1 MKKEINVGIIG
12 LGTVGGGTAKVL
24 VRNKELIASR
34 AASINLTKVYDR
46 YGDYA
51 REKVLDLGLSESV
64 VCKDVKDIT
73 YAEDIDVV
81 VELIGGIHPAKE
93 IIIDALNHGKSVV
106 TANKDLIASHGME
119 LFEIA
124 EKNKADLLFEA
135 SVAGGIPIIRAL
147 RESLAANNIA
157 LMMGIVNGTTNYI
170 LTQMAA
176 SGADFAPSLKQAQE
190 LGYAEA
196 DPTNDVDGFDA
207 ARKMA
212 ILASIAFNCPIT
224 EKMVYVEGIRS
235 ITKFDIAYA
244 KQFGYTVKL
253 IGIAKA
259 DGEYVEVRVHP
270 MLITHDHPL
279 ASVNDAFNAVFLE
292 GDALGSAMFYGRGAG
307 ELPTA
312 SAVAS
317 DIIVTAQHIQ
327 NGTRGLS
334 KTKFF
339 CKQTVKPMSEVISKY
354 YLRLMVLDEPKV
366 LAQIANVI
374 GENEVSIDSVIQKRI
389 IDSGLAEIVLV
400 THEVK
405 EANMQAA
412 IKALDSLSCV
422 DSVASMIR
430 VDNSMKQDGGIIHV

>member
-24 VRNKELIASR
+24 VQNKELICSR
-34 AASINLTKVYDR
+34 AASIKLAKVYDR

-51 REKVLDLGLSESV
+51 REKVAELGLPESI
-64 VCKDVKDIT
+64 VCSDVKEIT
-73 YAEDIDVV
+73 YADDIDVV

-93 IIIDALNHGKSVV
+93 IIIGALNHGKSVV
-106 TANKDLIASHGME
+106 TANKDLIASHGLE

-124 EKNKADLLFEA
+124 EKNGADLLFEA

-147 RESLAANNIA
+147 KESLAANNVNLI
-157 LMMGIVNGTTNYI
+157 MGIVNGTTNYI
-170 LTQMAA
+170 LTQMSA

-212 ILASIAFNCPIT
+212 ILASIAFNSSIT

-253 IGIAKA
+253 VGIAKA
-259 DGEYVEVRVHP
+259 DGEDVEVRVHP
-270 MLITHDHPL
+270 LLITEDHPL
-279 ASVNDAFNAVFLE
+279 ASVNDVFNAVFLE
-292 GDALGSAMFYGRGAG
+292 GDALGKAMFYGRGAG

-312 SAVAS
+312 SAVVS

-334 KTKFF
+334 KCSFF
-339 CKQTVKPMSEVISKY
+339 SKRKIKPMSEVVSKY
-354 YLRLMVLDEPKV
+354 YLRLMVLDEPRV
-366 LAQIANVI
+366 LAQIASVI
-374 GENEVSIDSVIQKRI
+374 GENKVSIDAVIQKRI

-405 EANMQAA
+405 EAYMQSA
-412 IKALDSLSCV
+412 IEALDALSCV
-422 DSVASMIR
+422 DSVASIIR
-430 VDNSMKQDGGIIHV
+430 VDNSTKQDGGTVNV